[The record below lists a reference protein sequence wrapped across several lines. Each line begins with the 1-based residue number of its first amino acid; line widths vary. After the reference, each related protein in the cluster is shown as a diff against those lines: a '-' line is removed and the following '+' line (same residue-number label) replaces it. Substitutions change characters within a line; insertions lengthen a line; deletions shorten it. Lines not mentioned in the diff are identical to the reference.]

1 MQIDRTVELDIDR
14 DELWRLIASPSG
26 WREWLVDDVLG
37 DLVVERGIV
46 RQVRVDE
53 VVEGESIAFTW
64 WEEDDPLSVSHVR
77 LTIDDGGLQILVQ
90 HGPRSATRL
99 AEGSPL
105 TRQAVVKHL
114 QALESAGLVRS
125 QRVGREVQFRA
136 TPEPLAA
143 AVGWLLDA
151 GASWDR
157 RIDRLR
163 ERVSP

>member
-1 MQIDRTVELDIDR
+1 MSELDDLFGALADPTRRAIVID
-14 DELWRLIASPSG
+14 
-26 WREWLVDDVLG
+26 
-37 DLVVERGIV
+37 
-46 RQVRVDE
+46 
-53 VVEGESIAFTW
+53 
-64 WEEDDPLSVSHVR
+64 
-77 LTIDDGGLQILVQ
+77 LVQ

-136 TPEPLAA
+136 TPQPLAA

>member
-1 MQIDRTVELDIDR
+1 VTSGSTSDVTVHPEPLDALFGALADPTRRAI
-14 DELWRLIASPSG
+14 
-26 WREWLVDDVLG
+26 LVD
-37 DLVVERGIV
+37 LVR
-46 RQVRVDE
+46 
-53 VVEGESIAFTW
+53 
-64 WEEDDPLSVSHVR
+64 
-77 LTIDDGGLQILVQ
+77 

-99 AEGSPL
+99 ADGAPL

-114 QALESAGLVRS
+114 QALEAAGLVAA

-151 GASWDR
+151 GATWDR

-163 ERVSP
+163 ARTTAPA

>member
-1 MQIDRTVELDIDR
+1 VSELDALFGALADPTRRAIVVEL
-14 DELWRLIASPSG
+14 AG
-26 WREWLVDDVLG
+26 
-37 DLVVERGIV
+37 RGP
-46 RQVRVDE
+46 Q
-53 VVEGESIAFTW
+53 
-64 WEEDDPLSVSHVR
+64 
-77 LTIDDGGLQILVQ
+77 
-90 HGPRSATRL
+90 SATRL
-99 AEGSPL
+99 AAGGPL

-114 QALESAGLVRS
+114 QALEAAGLVSS

-163 ERVSP
+163 ARQGG